1 MNDVVDEYETRFPFI
16 DLSTIELDRSVGS
29 ALKEEIAD
37 RIEGI
42 CIGRISET
50 QMSVAVADPTR
61 IEIYNIVEVSTEGR
75 YKASLLRADPNLL
88 ALAREWVYRI
98 GSSRAKETWLEWLP
112 SKRLSDKR
120 LSSLGH
126 KGQDEPETSGEAVE
140 RTERILKEAIAMGV
154 SDIHLEMYKEALLV
168 RYRHDGVLRTVDEL
182 SDPRLKDAVVKRL
195 KVLSQMDVTQSRSPQ
210 GGRIS
215 AVIDDSS
222 YDFRVSLVPVKYG
235 ESIVLRLLHGGALD
249 VDLTDLGF
257 SERQFSQFRDII
269 HRPHGLVLVT
279 GPTGSGKTTTLYASL
294 KDITRPDR
302 KLVAVE
308 DPIEYEMPGVVQV
321 QVNNAP
327 SEESKKVTFARI
339 LREFLRQDPD
349 VILVGEIRDKET
361 AEVSVKAALT
371 GHLVLSTLHT
381 NDSIG
386 IISRLKDLN
395 VKPFLLASTLI
406 GGIGQ
411 RLVRRVC
418 QNCQEPYEPTEE
430 ELKIFEAADVSLS
443 SATFKRGRGCV
454 LCRRSGF
461 AGRVA
466 LFEILQASRRLKHR
480 IESEATQE
488 ELLVVALEEG
498 FRTLLQSGLEKA
510 AQGLVCIDEVRRVC
524 AVEKLTRENL
534 S

>member
-1 MNDVVDEYETRFPFI
+1 MSDSYETQFPFM
-16 DLSTIELDRSVGS
+16 DLTLLEIERPVGLL
-29 ALKEEIAD
+29 LKEEIAE
-37 RIEGI
+37 RIEGV
-42 CIGRISET
+42 CVGKISDN
-50 QMSVAVADPTR
+50 QLSVAVSDPTR
-61 IEIYNIVEVSTEGR
+61 IEIYNIIEVSTSGQ
-75 YKASLLRADPNLL
+75 YKAMLMRADPQLL
-88 ALAREWVYRI
+88 ALAREWTYRV
-98 GSSRAKETWLEWLP
+98 GTSRAHESWLEWLP

-120 LSSLGH
+120 LSSYSQSGE
-126 KGQDEPETSGEAVE
+126 DEPETSGEAVQ

-154 SDIHLEMYKEALLV
+154 SDIHLETYKESLVV
-168 RYRHDGVLRTVDEL
+168 RYRHDGVLRTVDEI
-182 SDPRLKDAVVKRL
+182 SDSQLKHAVTKRL
-195 KVLSQMDVTQSRSPQ
+195 KVLAQMDVTQSRSPQ

-215 AVIDDSS
+215 AVVEDSS

-249 VDLTDLGF
+249 VELTDLGF
-257 SERQFSQFRDII
+257 AETQFRQFREMI
-269 HRPHGLVLVT
+269 HQPHGMMLVT

-321 QVNNAP
+321 QVNTAP
-327 SEESKKVTFARI
+327 SDEAKRVTFARV

-349 VILVGEIRDKET
+349 VILVGEIRDQET

-371 GHLVLSTLHT
+371 GHLVLSTLHS
-381 NDSIG
+381 NDAIG
-386 IISRLKDLN
+386 IVSRLKDLD

-411 RLVRRVC
+411 RLIRRVC
-418 QNCQEPYEPTEE
+418 QNCQAPYEPTEE
-430 ELKIFEAADVSLS
+430 ELNIYRTAKVSLQG
-443 SATFKRGRGCV
+443 ATFKRGVGCA

-466 LFEILQASRRLKHR
+466 LFEILRASRRLKHR

-488 ELLVVALEEG
+488 ELLVTALEEG
-498 FRTLLQSGLEKA
+498 FQTLLQAGLEKA
-510 AQGLVCIDEVRRVC
+510 AKGVVCIDEVLRVC
-524 AVEKLTRENL
+524 AVERAGPETF